1 MALDYINIR
10 SLTMEELV
18 GLVNL
23 YPWFGA
29 ARRELCER
37 MVRSGTEGWGKEQFA
52 NAALYIGARSIIS
65 DIVRA
70 ARKTDWKDKDVDALL
85 KSFIAPKEEE
95 PKSDVRVVGGDFF
108 TQAQYDGV
116 RREGDNVF
124 SHYAAR
130 AAEASSEEGK
140 TDFEDSPFCTE
151 TLAQIYAEQGYYE
164 QSRKIYSRLSL
175 RYPEKSAY
183 FASLIEK
190 LDN

>member
-1 MALDYINIR
+1 MIEWRERHISEKHLVLLLSFFVGAL
-10 SLTMEELV
+10 S
-18 GLVNL
+18 
-23 YPWFGA
+23 A
-29 ARRELCER
+29 A
-37 MVRSGTEGWGKEQFA
+37 
-52 NAALYIGARSIIS
+52 AA
-65 DIVRA
+65 
-70 ARKTDWKDKDVDALL
+70 ALL

-130 AAEASSEEGK
+130 AAETASAEG
-140 TDFEDSPFCTE
+140 EANVADSPFCTE

>member
-1 MALDYINIR
+1 
-10 SLTMEELV
+10 
-18 GLVNL
+18 
-23 YPWFGA
+23 
-29 ARRELCER
+29 
-37 MVRSGTEGWGKEQFA
+37 MVRSGGEGWGKEQFA
-52 NAALYIGARSIIS
+52 NAALYIGTRSIIS
-65 DIVRA
+65 DIVRS

-130 AAEASSEEGK
+130 AAETASAEGEA
-140 TDFEDSPFCTE
+140 DVADSPFCTE